1 MTRKR
6 KKSKKKENALVEDK
20 FVEKPYSEFKQ
31 ILYAIL
37 MYLSG
42 IPYIYIWM
50 QTMFYLHDRDFF
62 SQPYMLQAIGLPALV
77 ITIIWLTGSKL
88 DNIFKF
94 GEKKIGEVFLC
105 FILSY
110 FIVASVL
117 CSYILGIIIFGFLSM
132 IVTSFF

>member
-1 MTRKR
+1 MVKRKK
-6 KKSKKKENALVEDK
+6 KKSKKESAWVEYEQIDK
-20 FVEKPYSEFKQ
+20 PDSEIKQ

-50 QTMFYLHDRDFF
+50 QTKFYLHDRDFF

-77 ITIIWLTGSKL
+77 ITIVWLTGSKL

-117 CSYILGIIIFGFLSM
+117 CSYILGIIIFGFLGM

>member
-1 MTRKR
+1 MVKR
-6 KKSKKKENALVEDK
+6 KKKKRKKESAWVEYEQIDK
-20 FVEKPYSEFKQ
+20 PDSEIKQ

-50 QTMFYLHDRDFF
+50 QTKFYLHDRDFF

-77 ITIIWLTGSKL
+77 ITIVWLTGSKL

-117 CSYILGIIIFGFLSM
+117 CSYILGIIIFGFLGM

>member
-1 MTRKR
+1 MVKRKK
-6 KKSKKKENALVEDK
+6 KKSKKESEWVEYEQIDK
-20 FVEKPYSEFKQ
+20 PDSEIKQ

-50 QTMFYLHDRDFF
+50 QTKFYLHDRDFF

-77 ITIIWLTGSKL
+77 ITIVWLTGSKL

-117 CSYILGIIIFGFLSM
+117 CSYILGIIIFGFLGM